1 MHIRSKFDGGK
12 QINRSQAGSWQGW
25 CAGAGLR
32 CNEGAGWGPTTWQKA
47 VHTEP
52 SNVFKL
58 AAADAIKR
66 TDMDRKRKATAA
78 AKLQRKKAR
87 YSTTAVD
94 NSLSSRMAYSRY
106 VNFNGTILV
115 DRRANFFYAYK
126 HNLIMT

>member
-12 QINRSQAGSWQGW
+12 QINRSQAGSWQGQ

-66 TDMDRKRKATAA
+66 TDTDRKRKATAA

-87 YSTTAVD
+87 YSATAVD
-94 NSLSSRMAYSRY
+94 NSLSSRMAYS
-106 VNFNGTILV
+106 G
-115 DRRANFFYAYK
+115 
-126 HNLIMT
+126 